1 MMKNFERENNK
12 MLEEDDYINIFNN
25 LTEMYN
31 SVCNKDS
38 YNDSREKSIR
48 NLSEE
53 FIKINNLEKNN
64 LNIVKK
70 ISFIIE
76 ISNNMAH
83 NVEKEIKKNTGADI
97 KKLLKIKNCLFDLKK
112 QSLSKCI
119 EIASNTK
126 EVIIGKTRDD
136 TKEFNKDVV
145 VLDLPG
151 YGQLSWHTTLNRY
164 GSKEMEELQEY
175 KFEIDK
181 SGGDTYK
188 NLNSEVLCGHYSE
201 NEMNSHNRLVKNVTK
216 GREEELKR
224 LLNIYKHISKN
235 PNGLIRERDKLDESC
250 ELYGL
255 LSEENFNILVEKYYG
270 YEINNNEK
278 YKQEIR
284 EWRYEYP
291 EEREDG
297 DPIEEEKNER

>member
-1 MMKNFERENNK
+1 MNTFRFELAECLNNGEYNK
-12 MLEEDDYINIFNN
+12 AYDKLKELYDKSFRPDTQNDRANSLNI
-25 LTEMYN
+25 LMEKYN
-31 SVCNKDS
+31 
-38 YNDSREKSIR
+38 
-48 NLSEE
+48 
-53 FIKINNLEKNN
+53 KINEPEKFND
-64 LNIVKK
+64 ITK
-70 ISFIIE
+70 IAFITE

-83 NVEKEIKKNTGADI
+83 IFENKLRASKNEKEEKYIKLRNDFFAIKKI
-97 KKLLKIKNCLFDLKK
+97 ILVKLI
-112 QSLSKCI
+112 Q
-119 EIASNTK
+119 IAKDNK
-126 EVIIGKTRDD
+126 DVIIGKTRDD

-164 GSKEMEELQEY
+164 GSKEMDELPEY

-181 SGGDTYK
+181 SGGDTRA
-188 NLNSEVLCGHYSE
+188 NLNSKVLCGNYYE
-201 NEMNSHNRLVKNVTK
+201 NEMNTHNRLVKNVTK

-224 LLNIYKHISKN
+224 LLNIYEHISKN
-235 PNGLIRERDKLDESC
+235 PNGLIKERDKLDESC

-255 LSEENFNILVEKYYG
+255 LSEDNFNILVDNYYG
-270 YEINNNEK
+270 YEIDNDEN

-297 DPIEEEKNER
+297 DPIEEEKYER